1 MALKERGKRL
11 ILKTSAA
18 CSSDPLPSVNP
29 PAQGV
34 WTVNLA
40 EEFPGLIAI
49 PPLPFPIFGR
59 RLPASMKI
67 LINLVTTFAVSSFL
81 FAAEPSPEIAGL
93 ESAAMRYVIAYNERD
108 ATALSNLFTEEGEA
122 VSLDGEEVTSGRESL
137 KARFEERFSV
147 ESPPSIAIEVD
158 SVRLVA
164 PGLAIE
170 DGTAHYTLAGEN
182 AVPMSLTYTA
192 VLQRN
197 EDGEWLIA
205 SSRVL
210 GDTSGPSRNLTS
222 LATLMNGDWTALGKE
237 GVRLDLAVG
246 WHRGGKTLVGEMLT
260 TASDADP
267 QVGTMR
273 IVWDAARESIVST
286 FSDESGGSTE
296 GIWTETDEGW
306 LIHSK
311 GTTADGESTLATQRL
326 TLAKDGSLLWSISN
340 NVINGEEFP
349 DRELRLTRQAPTP
362 SKN

>member
-1 MALKERGKRL
+1 
-11 ILKTSAA
+11 
-18 CSSDPLPSVNP
+18 
-29 PAQGV
+29 
-34 WTVNLA
+34 
-40 EEFPGLIAI
+40 
-49 PPLPFPIFGR
+49 
-59 RLPASMKI
+59 
-67 LINLVTTFAVSSFL
+67 
-81 FAAEPSPEIAGL
+81 
-93 ESAAMRYVIAYNERD
+93 
-108 ATALSNLFTEEGEA
+108 
-122 VSLDGEEVTSGRESL
+122 
-137 KARFEERFSV
+137 
-147 ESPPSIAIEVD
+147 
-158 SVRLVA
+158 
-164 PGLAIE
+164 
-170 DGTAHYTLAGEN
+170 
-182 AVPMSLTYTA
+182 
-192 VLQRN
+192 
-197 EDGEWLIA
+197 
-205 SSRVL
+205 
-210 GDTSGPSRNLTS
+210 
-222 LATLMNGDWTALGKE
+222 MNGDWTALGKE